1 MKLLP
6 SISPVIMSSV
16 PTFTETWGCQMIAY
30 ILNTGL
36 FGIAALLVGQY
47 FHSFSKKD
55 SVLIK
60 GTMGAIGLF
69 ATAQFVFITHQ
80 IYTDYVTRFSNIE
93 SLDDIVMSAPL
104 QLLFIY
110 LTAFTT
116 QCFFAS
122 RIWAIAHLKQRFFWT
137 APVLLLALLQI
148 GAGITQT
155 VLVFKVGKYSI
166 LETTAKVTSL
176 QSGATAV
183 CDMLITF
190 ILCYILHDAKSGIRR
205 TNTMINKMILFC
217 ISRGAVTSLAALLNL
232 IFFVSKPGTF
242 IFMIPLETSS
252 QLYAISVATML
263 NTREALRA
271 NLHADITSLPSSHAL
286 SDIAPSRHSQSKQ
299 RGLNVQVHTDILT
312 LHDKNYEH
320 EPSLGETA

>member
-1 MKLLP
+1 
-6 SISPVIMSSV
+6 MSSV

-104 QLLFIY
+104 FCISDLGNCSFEAEVFLDSSC
-110 LTAFTT
+110 FTSCPSSDWRRNHSDSFGVR
-116 QCFFAS
+116 CF
-122 RIWAIAHLKQRFFWT
+122 L
-137 APVLLLALLQI
+137 
-148 GAGITQT
+148 
-155 VLVFKVGKYSI
+155 FKVGKYSI

-217 ISRGAVTSLAALLNL
+217 ISRGAVTSGNSLAALLNL

-242 IFMIPLETSS
+242 IL
-252 QLYAISVATML
+252 
-263 NTREALRA
+263 
-271 NLHADITSLPSSHAL
+271 
-286 SDIAPSRHSQSKQ
+286 
-299 RGLNVQVHTDILT
+299 
-312 LHDKNYEH
+312 
-320 EPSLGETA
+320 